1 MRKFLQNISRKPKA
15 VKERYAFYFAS
26 VFVGVVTFIW
36 VLSLPSRF
44 GTTVT
49 SVENKGNSPFATFMG
64 EMSGQ
69 LSNAKENLDL
79 VGEQMAA
86 VASSSDGAQ
95 GIILTNEDIDQIK
108 EKSDTAPAYIPP
120 TEEEKSESVGNEG
133 VPVMIGTTTAT
144 TTYSATS
151 TP

>member
-49 SVENKGNSPFATFMG
+49 SVENEGNSPFATFIG

-69 LSNAKENLDL
+69 LSNAKQNIDL
-79 VGEQMAA
+79 ASEQMAA
-86 VASSSDGAQ
+86 VASSSAQ
-95 GIILTNEDIDQIK
+95 DIVLTNEDLDQIK
-108 EKSDTAPAYIPP
+108 EKSDAGAPYVPSQV
-120 TEEEKSESVGNEG
+120 EEKREEPVNEG

>member
-1 MRKFLQNISRKPKA
+1 MRRFLQNISRKPKA
-15 VKERYAFYFAS
+15 VKERYAFYFSS

-36 VLSLPSRF
+36 ILSLPSRF

-49 SVENKGNSPFATFMG
+49 SVENEGNSPFATFMG
-64 EMSGQ
+64 EMAGQ
-69 LSNAKENLDL
+69 LSNAKENIDSASA
-79 VGEQMAA
+79 QMAA
-86 VASSSDGAQ
+86 VASSSAQ
-95 GIILTNEDIDQIK
+95 DIVLTNEDLDQIK
-108 EKSDTAPAYIPP
+108 EKTDSGTPYVPSQ
-120 TEEEKSESVGNEG
+120 EEEKREEPVNEG